1 MLKMPNSGSHTSVV
15 FGHMKI
21 PQTLIGM
28 GRAALVAAVLYLD
41 KVIRI
46 SCKGQFCPW
55 GENMHT

>member
-46 SCKGQFCPW
+46 SCKGQFCP
-55 GENMHT
+55 